1 VNALDPRPLVPML
14 RELAGRLLVAELP
27 PVARVRQLVEA
38 PRLERID
45 AAVRAEVTRVV
56 NALGRPAGPVA
67 VGVGSRGI
75 ANLEQIVRATVD
87 ALKAAGWQPFVV
99 PAMGSHG
106 AATAEGQA
114 AVLAAYG
121 ITEDRVGAPVRATM
135 ETVVMGEA
143 LPGVPWHA
151 DALAAEAGAVFLVA
165 RVKPHTSFRGPVESG
180 PAKMCAIG
188 LGKQAGAQVMHS
200 AGAAGL
206 AQRIPAAARLAER
219 RGLLL
224 GALAVVENQRD
235 QTAFVRG
242 LTAAAV
248 GGGAEADLLATAREL
263 MPRIPFRE
271 IDVLVVDRMGKDVSG
286 TGMDTNVINR
296 FRIVGQEESGT
307 PRIQAIA
314 VMSLTEQT
322 HGNAMGIGNADYVPA
337 RLLAG
342 VDLEA
347 LYTNALTAGQ
357 IAIQRPHL
365 PMVLADGRDAIRA
378 AVTAVGR
385 PPQETRLAWIHDT
398 LHTEV
403 MAVSPAL
410 LGDARELGL
419 DILIEPRPLP
429 FDGDGELRPLRGD
442 RSGSW

>member
-1 VNALDPRPLVPML
+1 MNGLDPQPLLPML
-14 RELAGRLLVAELP
+14 RQLAGRLLVTELP
-27 PVARVRQLVEA
+27 PVTMVRQHFQA
-38 PRLERID
+38 PRLERIE
-45 AAVRAEVTRVV
+45 AAVCEEVGRVL
-56 NALGRPAGPVA
+56 AAGGRTPGPVA

-75 ANLEQIVRATVD
+75 ANLELVVRASVG
-87 ALKAAGWQPFVV
+87 ALKAAGWDPFIV

-106 AATAEGQA
+106 AATAAGQA
-114 AVLAAYG
+114 DVLAG
-121 ITEDRVGAPVRATM
+121 FGVTEERVGAPVRATM
-135 ETVVMGEA
+135 ETVVVGEA

-151 DALAAEAGAVFLVA
+151 DSLAVEAGAVFLIS

-188 LGKQAGAQVMHS
+188 LGKQPGAQVMHA

-206 AQRIPAAARLAER
+206 AERIPAAARLAER
-219 RGLLL
+219 SGLLL

-235 QTAFVRG
+235 ETALARG
-242 LTAAAV
+242 LSAAEV
-248 GGGAEADLLATAREL
+248 GGEAESELLRRAREL

-271 IDVLVVDRMGKDVSG
+271 IDVLVVDRMGKDISG

-296 FRIVGQEESGT
+296 FRIVGQEESGR
-307 PRIQAIA
+307 PLIQAIA
-314 VMSLTEQT
+314 VLGLTENT

-357 IAIQRPHL
+357 IAIERPHL
-365 PMVLADGRDAIRA
+365 PMVLADDRDAVRA

-385 PPQETRLAWIHDT
+385 SPQETRLAWIHDT

-410 LGDARELGL
+410 LGEARELGL
-419 DILIEPRPLP
+419 ELLGEPRELP
-429 FDGDGELRPLRGD
+429 FDSRGELSSLLV
-442 RSGSW
+442 SS